1 MGKNRELVKNT
12 AIITVGKI
20 CTQFLSFFLLP
31 LYTAVL
37 STNEYGTVDL
47 LMTYHQL
54 IGYIVFFQ
62 IEQAVFRYLIEVRNK
77 DYETS
82 EIVSS
87 CVFFALFQSVVL
99 GLGFI
104 IFALFTGYRYTT
116 YLFLYVVAAI
126 FSGLMLQIARGVGK
140 NQVYAL
146 GSFISAIT
154 TIIFNIIF
162 LVIFHYG
169 VEGMLTSYVLGNL
182 FCALTV
188 FAVLHVNRYLKL
200 TSFSFSS
207 LKKCLKYSIPL
218 IPNALS
224 WWIMSA
230 SDRTVVAY
238 MLGTSFNGLLTV
250 ANKFSTAFSSF
261 YTIFNL
267 SWTESAALHI
277 GDEDA
282 SIFFKGVIH
291 RVYKLFASAS
301 IGIIAAMPFVF
312 NILVNKNYADAYYQI
327 PIYMLASLCQV
338 FQGMYSVIYV
348 ALKKTKEIA
357 KTTTVSA
364 LINIVVDLALIKS
377 VGLYAAS
384 ISTLVAYL
392 FLCTWR
398 YFDLKKYMDV
408 RFDPKLLL
416 SSVVVAVI
424 VCATYY
430 IRNTTIS
437 VGALILV
444 IIYAVILNKDIIVLI
459 IKGPKNIKNLLT
471 HKNN

>member
-1 MGKNRELVKNT
+1 MGKNKELVKNT
-12 AIITVGKI
+12 AIITIGKI

-37 STNEYGTVDL
+37 STMEYGTVDL
-47 LMTYHQL
+47 LMTYQQL
-54 IGYIVFFQ
+54 IVYIAFFQ
-62 IEQAVFRYLIEVRNK
+62 IEQALFRFLIEVRGKSN
-77 DYETS
+77 DIS

-87 CVFFALFQSVVL
+87 CFVFSIAQAIFLA
-99 GLGFI
+99 I
-104 IFALFTGYRYTT
+104 IFAIVYLVTGYSYTF
-116 YLFLYVVAAI
+116 YLYLYVIAVI
-126 FSGLMLQIARGVGK
+126 MSGLMLQIARGVGK

-154 TIIFNIIF
+154 TIIFNILL

-169 VEGMLTSYVLGNL
+169 VEGMLTSYILGNL
-182 FCALTV
+182 LCALTV
-188 FAVLHVNRYLKL
+188 FAILHVNRYLKL
-200 TSFSFSS
+200 RSFNFKS

-218 IPNALS
+218 VPNALS

-230 SDRTVVAY
+230 SDRTIVAY

-250 ANKFSTAFSSF
+250 ANKFSTAFTSF

-267 SWTESAALHI
+267 SWTESASLHI
-277 GDEDA
+277 SDEDA

-291 RVYKLFASAS
+291 RVYKLFASAA
-301 IGIIAAMPFVF
+301 IGIIAVMPFVF

-357 KTTTVSA
+357 KTTTISA
-364 LINIVVDLALIKS
+364 LINIIVDFALINS
-377 VGLYAAS
+377 VDLYAAS
-384 ISTLVAYL
+384 VSTLVAYL
-392 FLCTWR
+392 FLCIWR

-408 RFDPKLLL
+408 RFDLKLLV
-416 SSVVVAVI
+416 SSVIVAVL
-424 VCATYY
+424 VCITYY
-430 IRNTTIS
+430 IRNTILS
-437 VGALILV
+437 VGALIFV
-444 IIYAVILNKDIIVLI
+444 IIYAVFLNKEIIVLI
-459 IKGPKNIKNLLT
+459 IKGPQNIKNLLT
-471 HKNN
+471 YKK

>member
-1 MGKNRELVKNT
+1 MEKNRELVKNT
-12 AIITVGKI
+12 VIITVGKI

-47 LMTYHQL
+47 LMTYQQL

-62 IEQAVFRYLIEVRNK
+62 IEQAIFRFLIEVRNK
-77 DYETS
+77 DYEIS

-87 CVFFALFQSVVL
+87 CVLFALFQSAVL
-99 GLGFI
+99 GLGFK
-104 IFALFTGYRYTT
+104 IFALFTGYHYTT

-146 GSFISAIT
+146 GSFVSALA
-154 TIIFNIIF
+154 TIMFNILF
-162 LVIFHYG
+162 LVVFHYG
-169 VEGMLTSYVLGNL
+169 VEGMLTSYILGNL
-182 FCALTV
+182 LCALTV
-188 FAVLHVNRYLKL
+188 FIILHVHRYLQV
-200 TSFSFSS
+200 SRFNFNS

-218 IPNALS
+218 VPNALS

-230 SDRTVVAY
+230 SDRTIVAY
-238 MLGTSFNGLLTV
+238 MLGTSYNGLLTV
-250 ANKFSTAFSSF
+250 ANKFSTAFTSF

-267 SWTESAALHI
+267 SWTESASLHI
-277 GDEDA
+277 VDEDA

-291 RVYKLFASAS
+291 RVYKLFASAA
-301 IGIIAAMPFVF
+301 IGIIAVMPFVF
-312 NILVNKNYADAYYQI
+312 NIFVNKNYADAYYQI

-357 KTTTVSA
+357 KTTTISA
-364 LINIVVDLALIKS
+364 LINIIVDFALINS

-384 ISTLVAYL
+384 VSTLVAYL
-392 FLCTWR
+392 FLCIWR

-408 RFDPKLLL
+408 RFDLKLLV
-416 SSVVVAVI
+416 SSVILAVL
-424 VCATYY
+424 VCITYY
-430 IRNTTIS
+430 IRNTILS
-437 VGALILV
+437 VGALIFV
-444 IIYAVILNKDIIVLI
+444 IIYAVFLNKEIIVLI
-459 IKGPKNIKNLLT
+459 IKGPQNIKNLLT
-471 HKNN
+471 HKK